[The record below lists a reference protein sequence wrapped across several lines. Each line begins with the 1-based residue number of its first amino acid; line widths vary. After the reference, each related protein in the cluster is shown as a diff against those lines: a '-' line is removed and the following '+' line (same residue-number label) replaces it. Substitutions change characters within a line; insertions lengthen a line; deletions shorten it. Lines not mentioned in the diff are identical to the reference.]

1 MLLVKKKRRRN
12 KQKMHAK
19 DASNQWNKKFQKN

>member
-1 MLLVKKKRRRN
+1 MLLVKKRRRN
-12 KQKMHAK
+12 KQNMHAK

>member
-1 MLLVKKKRRRN
+1 MLLVKKKRRN

>member
-1 MLLVKKKRRRN
+1 MLLVKKRRN

-19 DASNQWNKKFQKN
+19 DASNKWNKKFQKN